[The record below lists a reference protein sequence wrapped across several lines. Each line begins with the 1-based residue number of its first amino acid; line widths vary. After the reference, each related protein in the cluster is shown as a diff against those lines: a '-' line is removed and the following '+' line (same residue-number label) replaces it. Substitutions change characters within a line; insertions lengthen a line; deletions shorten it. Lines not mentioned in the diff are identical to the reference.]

1 MGFESLQCESDIER
15 NQKTGHS
22 AAARRGL
29 LTAFALKAGA
39 ASPTAQTESY

>member
-1 MGFESLQCESDIER
+1 MAFESLQCESDIQR

-22 AAARRGL
+22 AVVRRGP

-39 ASPTAQTESY
+39 ASPKAQTEKY